1 MKIFLTGANGFV
13 GGSVAH
19 HLIAQGHSVRG
30 LLRDPQK
37 VGRLQAQGI
46 TPVIGSLDDRQLLI
60 DEARQADA
68 VIDAANSD
76 HAGAVDAFIE
86 ALRGSGKLLIH
97 TSGSS
102 IIGDDALG
110 NTLSEHIFDEDTPFI
125 IEAPKQARYDIDL
138 RMMAAADQDI
148 RSVVIC
154 PSNIYGVGHGLTDH
168 SFQLPFLM
176 ARARETGVMR
186 IVGAGVNRWSNVH
199 IDDVAQLFLLAV
211 EKAPAGAFYFLENGE
226 ASFIDM
232 AAALARRMNLGA
244 VQSWPA
250 EEAEQH
256 WDPMHVHYTFGTNS
270 RVKAKRA
277 RAELGWAPRHAS
289 ILDWIGSEM
298 PL

>member
-19 HLIAQGHSVRG
+19 HLIAQGHTVRG
-30 LLRDPQK
+30 LLRDPRK
-37 VGRLQAQGI
+37 AERLNALNI
-46 TPVIGSLDDRQLLI
+46 EPVIGSLDDRALLI
-60 DEARQADA
+60 AEARQADA

-86 ALRGSGKLLIH
+86 ALRGSNKLLIH

-102 IIGDDALG
+102 IIGDDAQG
-110 NTLSEHIFDEDTPFI
+110 NGLSEHIFDEDTPFI
-125 IEAPKQARYDIDL
+125 IEAPKQARYNIDL
-138 RMMAAADQDI
+138 RMMAAAREGI
-148 RSVVIC
+148 RTVVIC

-186 IVGAGVNRWSNVH
+186 IVGQGLNRWSNVH
-199 IDDVAQLFLLAV
+199 IDDVAQLFLLAL
-211 EKAPAGAFYFLENGE
+211 EKAPAGAFYFAENGE
-226 ASFIDM
+226 ASFADM
-232 AAALARRMNLGA
+232 ADGLARRMGLKD
-244 VQSWPA
+244 VQSWSA

-256 WDPMHVHYTFGTNS
+256 WDPVHVHYTFGTNS

-277 RAELGWAPRHAS
+277 RTELGAALQ
-289 ILDWIGSEM
+289 LDT
-298 PL
+298 

>member
-37 VGRLQAQGI
+37 AERLQAKGI

-138 RMMAAADQDI
+138 RMMAAANLGI

-186 IVGAGVNRWSNVH
+186 IVGRGVNRWSNVH
-199 IDDVAQLFLLAV
+199 IDDVAQLFLLAM

-232 AAALARRMNLGA
+232 AAALAKRMNLGA

-250 EEAEQH
+250 EDAEQH

-277 RAELGWAPRHAS
+277 RAELGWAPRHSS
-289 ILDWIGSEM
+289 ILDWISSEM

>member
-30 LLRDPQK
+30 LLREPQK
-37 VGRLQAQGI
+37 AGRLQAQGI

-138 RMMAAADQDI
+138 RMMAAADQGI

-232 AAALARRMNLGA
+232 AAALAKRMNLGA

>member
-37 VGRLQAQGI
+37 AGRLQAQGI

-138 RMMAAADQDI
+138 RMMAAADLGI

-154 PSNIYGVGHGLTDH
+154 PSNIYGVGHGLTNH

-186 IVGAGVNRWSNVH
+186 IVGRGVNRWSNVH
-199 IDDVAQLFLLAV
+199 IDDVAELFLLAV

-232 AAALARRMNLGA
+232 AAALAKRMNLGA

-256 WDPMHVHYTFGTNS
+256 WDAMHVHYTFGTNS

>member
-37 VGRLQAQGI
+37 AGRLQAQGI

-232 AAALARRMNLGA
+232 AAALAKRMNLGA

>member
-37 VGRLQAQGI
+37 AGRLQAQGI

-138 RMMAAADQDI
+138 RMMAAADQGI

-232 AAALARRMNLGA
+232 AAALAKRMNLGA

>member
-1 MKIFLTGANGFV
+1 MKIFLTGGNGFV

-37 VGRLQAQGI
+37 AGRLQAQGI

-232 AAALARRMNLGA
+232 AAALAKRMNLGA

>member
-37 VGRLQAQGI
+37 AGRLQAQGI

-76 HAGAVDAFIE
+76 HAGAVDAFID

-138 RMMAAADQDI
+138 RMMAAADQGI

-232 AAALARRMNLGA
+232 AAALAKRMNLGA

>member
-37 VGRLQAQGI
+37 AGRLQAQGI

>member
-37 VGRLQAQGI
+37 AGRLQAQGI

-68 VIDAANSD
+68 VIDAANSG

-110 NTLSEHIFDEDTPFI
+110 NTCPNTSLTKTP
-125 IEAPKQARYDIDL
+125 
-138 RMMAAADQDI
+138 
-148 RSVVIC
+148 
-154 PSNIYGVGHGLTDH
+154 PSSSRPPSKPATTLTC
-168 SFQLPFLM
+168 
-176 ARARETGVMR
+176 A
-186 IVGAGVNRWSNVH
+186 
-199 IDDVAQLFLLAV
+199 
-211 EKAPAGAFYFLENGE
+211 
-226 ASFIDM
+226 
-232 AAALARRMNLGA
+232 
-244 VQSWPA
+244 
-250 EEAEQH
+250 
-256 WDPMHVHYTFGTNS
+256 
-270 RVKAKRA
+270 
-277 RAELGWAPRHAS
+277 
-289 ILDWIGSEM
+289 
-298 PL
+298 

>member
-37 VGRLQAQGI
+37 AGRLQAQGI

-232 AAALARRMNLGA
+232 AAALAKRMNLSA

>member
-37 VGRLQAQGI
+37 AGRLQAQGI

-138 RMMAAADQDI
+138 RMMAAADQGI

>member
-30 LLRDPQK
+30 LLRDSQK
-37 VGRLQAQGI
+37 AGRLHAQGI

-138 RMMAAADQDI
+138 RMMAAANLGI

-154 PSNIYGVGHGLTDH
+154 PSNIYGVGHGLSDH

-186 IVGAGVNRWSNVH
+186 IVGRGVNRWSNVH
-199 IDDVAQLFLLAV
+199 IDDVAQLFLLAM

-232 AAALARRMNLGA
+232 AAALAKRMNLGA

-277 RAELGWAPRHAS
+277 RAELGWAPRHSS

>member
-1 MKIFLTGANGFV
+1 
-13 GGSVAH
+13 
-19 HLIAQGHSVRG
+19 VRG

-37 VGRLQAQGI
+37 AVRLQAQGI

-138 RMMAAADQDI
+138 RMMAAADLGI

-154 PSNIYGVGHGLTDH
+154 PSNIYGVGHGLTNH

-186 IVGAGVNRWSNVH
+186 IVGRGVNRWSNVH

-232 AAALARRMNLGA
+232 AAALAKRMNLGA

>member
-37 VGRLQAQGI
+37 AGRLQAQGI

-138 RMMAAADQDI
+138 RMMAAADQGI

-199 IDDVAQLFLLAV
+199 IDDVAKLFLLAV

-232 AAALARRMNLGA
+232 AAALAKRMNLSA

>member
-37 VGRLQAQGI
+37 AGRLQAQGI

-138 RMMAAADQDI
+138 RMMAAADQGI

-211 EKAPAGAFYFLENGE
+211 EKTRPARFTFWKTV
-226 ASFIDM
+226 
-232 AAALARRMNLGA
+232 RRRL
-244 VQSWPA
+244 SIWPP
-250 EEAEQH
+250 H
-256 WDPMHVHYTFGTNS
+256 WPS
-270 RVKAKRA
+270 A
-277 RAELGWAPRHAS
+277 
-289 ILDWIGSEM
+289 
-298 PL
+298 

>member
-37 VGRLQAQGI
+37 AGRLQAQCI

-138 RMMAAADQDI
+138 RMMAAADQGI

-232 AAALARRMNLGA
+232 AAALAKRMNLGA

>member
-37 VGRLQAQGI
+37 AERLQAKGI

-125 IEAPKQARYDIDL
+125 IEP
-138 RMMAAADQDI
+138 
-148 RSVVIC
+148 
-154 PSNIYGVGHGLTDH
+154 PS
-168 SFQLPFLM
+168 
-176 ARARETGVMR
+176 R
-186 IVGAGVNRWSNVH
+186 
-199 IDDVAQLFLLAV
+199 
-211 EKAPAGAFYFLENGE
+211 PATTSTCA
-226 ASFIDM
+226 
-232 AAALARRMNLGA
+232 
-244 VQSWPA
+244 
-250 EEAEQH
+250 
-256 WDPMHVHYTFGTNS
+256 
-270 RVKAKRA
+270 
-277 RAELGWAPRHAS
+277 
-289 ILDWIGSEM
+289 
-298 PL
+298 

>member
-1 MKIFLTGANGFV
+1 MKILLTGANGFV

-37 VGRLQAQGI
+37 AERLQAQGI

-86 ALRGSGKLLIH
+86 ALQGSGKLLIH

-138 RMMAAADQDI
+138 RMMAAADLGI

-154 PSNIYGVGHGLTDH
+154 PSNIYGVGHGLTNH

-199 IDDVAQLFLLAV
+199 IDDVAKLFLLAV

-232 AAALARRMNLGA
+232 AAALAKRMNLGA

>member
-37 VGRLQAQGI
+37 AARLQAQGI

-138 RMMAAADQDI
+138 RMMAAADLGI

-154 PSNIYGVGHGLTDH
+154 PSNIYGVGHGLTNH

-186 IVGAGVNRWSNVH
+186 IVGRGVNRWSNVH

-232 AAALARRMNLGA
+232 AAALAKRMNLGA

-250 EEAEQH
+250 DEAERQ

>member
-1 MKIFLTGANGFV
+1 MKIFLTGAIGFV

-19 HLIAQGHSVRG
+19 HLIAQGHSLRG

-37 VGRLQAQGI
+37 AGRLQAQGI

-138 RMMAAADQDI
+138 RMMAAADQGI

-232 AAALARRMNLGA
+232 AAALAKRMNLGA

>member
-37 VGRLQAQGI
+37 AARLQAQGI

-110 NTLSEHIFDEDTPFI
+110 NTLSEHIFDEDTPLM

-138 RMMAAADQDI
+138 RMMAAADLGI

-154 PSNIYGVGHGLTDH
+154 PSNIYGVGHGLTNH

-176 ARARETGVMR
+176 ARAQETGVMR
-186 IVGAGVNRWSNVH
+186 IVGRGVNRWSNVH

-232 AAALARRMNLGA
+232 AAALAKRMNLGA

-250 EEAEQH
+250 DEAERH
-256 WDPMHVHYTFGTNS
+256 WDPMHVHYTFGINS

>member
-1 MKIFLTGANGFV
+1 
-13 GGSVAH
+13 
-19 HLIAQGHSVRG
+19 LIAQGHSVRG

-37 VGRLQAQGI
+37 AGRLQAQGI

-138 RMMAAADQDI
+138 RMMAAADQGI

-232 AAALARRMNLGA
+232 AAALAKRMNLGA

>member
-37 VGRLQAQGI
+37 AERLQALGI

-76 HAGAVDAFIE
+76 HAGAVDTFIE

-102 IIGDDALG
+102 IIGDDASG
-110 NTLSEHIFDEDTPFI
+110 NTLSEHVFDEDTPFI
-125 IEAPKQARYDIDL
+125 IEPPKQARYDIDL
-138 RMMAAADQDI
+138 RMMAAAELGI

-232 AAALARRMNLGA
+232 ATALAKRMNLGA

-256 WDPMHVHYTFGTNS
+256 WDPTHVHYTFGTNS

-277 RAELGWAPRHAS
+277 RAQLGWAPRHSS

>member
-37 VGRLQAQGI
+37 AGRLQAQGI

-76 HAGAVDAFIE
+76 HAGAVDAFID

-138 RMMAAADQDI
+138 RMMAAADQGI

-199 IDDVAQLFLLAV
+199 IDDVAQLLLLAV

-232 AAALARRMNLGA
+232 AAALAKRMNLGA